1 MYIACESLRPQESL
15 IGETLGKVKT
25 LFDMVNHPRFKAMVD
40 LTAMAVSGESIQEWF
55 DVFGTENIIHAHF
68 VDGNPYGHLVWGEG
82 NRNLQK
88 DLEVMLA
95 NGYQGVYSQELTDA
109 SYFADPYDV
118 DKRNVWSLFQYA
130 E

>member
-1 MYIACESLRPQESL
+1 
-15 IGETLGKVKT
+15 
-25 LFDMVNHPRFKAMVD
+25 
-40 LTAMAVSGESIQEWF
+40 
-55 DVFGTENIIHAHF
+55 
-68 VDGNPYGHLVWGEG
+68 
-82 NRNLQK
+82 
-88 DLEVMLA
+88 MLA

>member
-1 MYIACESLRPQESL
+1 
-15 IGETLGKVKT
+15 
-25 LFDMVNHPRFKAMVD
+25 MVD

-55 DVFGTENIIHAHF
+55 DVCGTANIIHAHF